1 MDRNS
6 DEFKHKLNKIAPQI
20 KKRMMIKGSLMVG
33 YQPLDDKPNFFR
45 AIVSNQ
51 ASTEEDILFMLDE
64 IENLGK
70 DL

>member
-1 MDRNS
+1 
-6 DEFKHKLNKIAPQI
+6 LKIWKVAPQI

-45 AIVSNQ
+45 AIISNQ
-51 ASTEEDILFMLDE
+51 ASTVEDVMFMLDE